1 MSIETKMHIETD
13 RLFDK
18 LNELD
23 PTSKEYEEL
32 LNKLTKLMNM
42 EIEVSKVDNER
53 EDKLETRKSDEEFK
67 KQQLKIDKKDRLI
80 KNIMSALGI
89 VVPAGL
95 TWVGFIAALR
105 FEESNSVTT
114 AIGKGFLRNLIPRFK

>member
-1 MSIETKMHIETD
+1 MSVEVKLYEEID

-18 LNELD
+18 LYKLD
-23 PTSKEYEEL
+23 PTSKEYEEV
-32 LNKLTKLMNM
+32 LNKLTKLMDR

-67 KQQLKIDKKDRLI
+67 KQQLKADKKDRLI
-80 KNIMSALGI
+80 RNIMSGLGI
-89 VVPAGL
+89 VIPAGL

-105 FEESNSVTT
+105 FEETNSVTT